1 MAWKDRQSAVA
12 GNGLGRRRTARM
24 ASAAI
29 LVGAAGSAAFTSA
42 APAAGSTPKVVGTTA
57 DTYNA
62 PRLAGLL
69 NGPLTLNKPI
79 VGMATT
85 PGGKGYW
92 LVAADGGVFTFG
104 NAVYYGSMGG
114 TRLNQPIVGMAATPD
129 GKGYWL
135 VAADGGIFSF
145 GNASFYGSMGGTRLN
160 QPVVGMAATPDGNGY
175 WLVAADGGIF
185 SFGNASFYGSMGG
198 TRLNQPIVGMA
209 ADPAT
214 GGYWMVAADGGI
226 FSFDA
231 TFYGSMGATPLNRP
245 VVGMAA
251 TSDGKGYWMVAADG
265 GIFSFGNAS
274 FEGSESGQAT
284 SNVVGMAA
292 SGTNSYYMAGS
303 DGSSYLLNPT
313 TPQTAPS
320 IGTSNSASLVPYTGT
335 TWNTFGLSPD
345 NNITFPS
352 SSTPIDQSAPA
363 SGSYG
368 FLVTEPNSSLP
379 VRYNPCATIHYVVN
393 VSQAPSYG
401 LQLVQNAFQEISQAT
416 GIQFAFD
423 GTTTELPTS
432 TRSAY
437 VNGSPNPILV
447 AWEANGQ
454 TDYLPQSNSSGTVVG
469 MGGSV
474 YIYNSTA
481 GQFQYVSGQAAIS
494 STYPLTEN
502 EQIHLVLHELGHV
515 IGLGHTSW
523 TNQIMY
529 PVDESSPITYGSGD
543 LRGLAEL
550 GMAEGC
556 LP

>member
-42 APAAGSTPKVVGTTA
+42 TPAAGSTPKVVGATT

-62 PRLAGLL
+62 PRMAGLL

-79 VGMATT
+79 VGMAAT

-104 NAVYYGSMGG
+104 NAVFYGSMGG
-114 TRLNQPIVGMAATPD
+114 TRLNQPIVGMAATPN
-129 GKGYWL
+129 GQGYWL
-135 VAADGGIFSF
+135 VAADGGVFSF
-145 GNASFYGSMGGTRLN
+145 GNASFYGSMG
-160 QPVVGMAATPDGNGY
+160 A
-175 WLVAADGGIF
+175 
-185 SFGNASFYGSMGG
+185 

-231 TFYGSMGATPLNRP
+231 PFFGSMGATPLNRP

-352 SSTPIDQSAPA
+352 SGTPIDQSVPA

-494 STYPLTEN
+494 SNYPLTEN
-502 EQIHLVLHELGHV
+502 EEIHLVLHELGHV

>member
-1 MAWKDRQSAVA
+1 MAWKDRQSALV
-12 GNGLGRRRTARM
+12 GGGLGRRRVAQV

-29 LVGAAGSAAFTSA
+29 LIASAGSLAFTSSTS
-42 APAAGSTPKVVGTTA
+42 AAGTTPKVVGTTA

-62 PRLAGLL
+62 PRQAGTL
-69 NGPLTLNKPI
+69 NGPLALNKPI

-85 PGGKGYW
+85 PDGKGYW
-92 LVAADGGVFTFG
+92 LVASDGGVFTFG
-104 NAVYYGSMGG
+104 DAAYYGSMGG
-114 TRLNQPIVGMAATPD
+114 TRLNKPIVGMAATPH
-129 GKGYWL
+129 GHGYWM
-135 VAADGGIFSF
+135 VAADGGIFTF
-145 GNASFYGSMGGTRLN
+145 GSAAFYGSMGGTRLN
-160 QPVVGMAATPDGNGY
+160 QPVVGMAATGDGKGY
-175 WLVAADGGIF
+175 WMVAADGGVF
-185 SFGNASFYGSMGG
+185 TFGDAPFYGSMGG

-209 ADPAT
+209 AT
-214 GGYWMVAADGGI
+214 G
-226 FSFDA
+226 
-231 TFYGSMGATPLNRP
+231 
-245 VVGMAA
+245 
-251 TSDGKGYWMVAADG
+251 DGKGYWMVAADG
-265 GIFSFGNAS
+265 GIFTFGDAS

-284 SNVVGMAA
+284 SRIVGMAA
-292 SGTNSYYMAGS
+292 NGTNTYYEAGS

-313 TPQTAPS
+313 TAQVAPAVS
-320 IGTSNSASLVPYTGT
+320 SNSSASLVPFTGS
-335 TWNTFGLSPD
+335 TWNTFGLTPD
-345 NNITFPS
+345 NNVTFPS
-352 SSTPIDQSAPA
+352 TGTPADQSAPS
-363 SGSYG
+363 SGPYG
-368 FLVTEPNSSLP
+368 FLVTQPNSALP
-379 VRYNPCATIHYVVN
+379 VRYNPCTTIHYVVN
-393 VSQAPSYG
+393 VSEAPSYG

-432 TRSAY
+432 TRPAY

-454 TDYLPQSNSSGTVVG
+454 TNYLPQTNSGGTVVG

-494 STYPLTEN
+494 SSYPLTEN
-502 EQIHLVLHELGHV
+502 DEIHLVLHELGHV
-515 IGLGHTSW
+515 IGLGHTTWMS
-523 TNQIMY
+523 QIMY

>member
-1 MAWKDRQSAVA
+1 MAWKDRQSALA
-12 GNGLGRRRTARM
+12 GIGLLRRRTARI

-29 LVGAAGSAAFTSA
+29 LVGAAGSLALASSG
-42 APAAGSTPKVVGTTA
+42 PAAGSTPKVVGSTA

-62 PRLAGLL
+62 ARQAGIL

-79 VGMATT
+79 VGMA
-85 PGGKGYW
+85 
-92 LVAADGGVFTFG
+92 
-104 NAVYYGSMGG
+104 S
-114 TRLNQPIVGMAATPD
+114 TPD

-145 GNASFYGSMGGTRLN
+145 GD
-160 QPVVGMAATPDGNGY
+160 AT
-175 WLVAADGGIF
+175 
-185 SFGNASFYGSMGG
+185 FYGSMGG

-209 ADPAT
+209 STPDGKGYWLVASDGGIFSFGDATFYGSMGGTRLNKPVVGMASTSDGKGYWLVASDGGIFSFGDAPFYGSMGGTPLNKPIVGMAADPAT
-214 GGYWMVAADGGI
+214 GGYWLVASDGGI

-231 TFYGSMGATPLNRP
+231 TFYGSMGATVLNKP

-251 TSDGKGYWMVAADG
+251 TSDGKGYWMVGADG
-265 GIFSFGNAS
+265 GIFTFGDAN

-313 TPQTAPS
+313 TAQTAPS
-320 IGTSNSASLVPYTGT
+320 VGTSNGASLIPFTGT
-335 TWNTFGLSPD
+335 TWNTYGLSPD
-345 NNITFPS
+345 NNITFS
-352 SSTPIDQSAPA
+352 SSAAPVVQSSPA
-363 SGSYG
+363 SGPYG
-368 FLVTEPNSSLP
+368 FLVTQPNSSLP

-393 VSQAPSYG
+393 VTQAPSYG

-432 TRSAY
+432 TRPAY

-481 GQFQYVSGQAAIS
+481 GQYQYVSGQAAVS
-494 STYPLTEN
+494 STYPLTEDD
-502 EQIHLVLHELGHV
+502 EIHLVLHELGHV

-523 TNQIMY
+523 TSQIMY
-529 PVDESSPITYGSGD
+529 PVDESSPITYASGD